1 LASVVDRLVVVEPTD
16 SEVISESLAAP
27 DRFRLVWERH
37 FDAVFRYAARRMGR
51 STARDVTAEVFT
63 RAFER
68 RAAYRPLRETCLP
81 WLYGIAR
88 NVISEELR
96 KSGRESGLY
105 VAAGRWTEA
114 SFEEDAEN
122 RVAASSIAREL
133 HDALARLSEH
143 DRETLLLLSLEGL
156 TYPEIADVLA
166 IPQGTVASR
175 INRAR
180 RLIHEHIPLLEH
192 KTGVMIELDK
202 RRAERG

>member
-1 LASVVDRLVVVEPTD
+1 MASVVDRLVVVEPTD
-16 SEVISESLAAP
+16 SEVISESVAAP

-37 FDAVFRYAARRMGR
+37 FDAVFRFAARRMGR

-68 RAAYRPLRETCLP
+68 QAAYRPLRETCLP

-105 VAAGRWTEA
+105 VAAGRWSEA

-122 RVAASSIAREL
+122 RVVASSVTREL
-133 HDALARLSEH
+133 EEAFARLSEH
-143 DRETLLLLSLEGL
+143 DRETLLLFSLEGL
-156 TYPEIADVLA
+156 TYPEIADVLDV
-166 IPQGTVASR
+166 PVGTVASR
-175 INRAR
+175 ISRAR
-180 RLIHEHIPLLEH
+180 RVIREHIPDLEH
-192 KTGVMIELDK
+192 KTGVIIKLNKGKEG
-202 RRAERG
+202 RG